1 VAIFVSVAHEVCWE
15 FAQGNSEPD
24 IAAAVKAD
32 NPGLPDIGAADFVS
46 LSVDA
51 YCPQYEGN

>member
-1 VAIFVSVAHEVCWE
+1 
-15 FAQGNSEPD
+15 
-24 IAAAVKAD
+24 VKAD